1 MIILGI
7 DPGTATMGYGIIK
20 KEGMDLTCLEYGLI
34 ETKKTLSD
42 AQRLRK
48 IDEEIEK
55 IFNDFS
61 PKALAIEKV
70 YFSKNVKTAMTVSQ
84 AKGIVMLKAAKEN
97 IPVYEFS
104 PSQIKSTITGHGKA
118 KKMQVQKMIKS
129 QLRLKDVIDINKGK
143 KVGYIEDVDIDL
155 DSGNIKAIIIP
166 STDNVFLRLFSKKED
181 IVIKWN
187 EINKIG
193 EDVILVDLKNV

>member
-129 QLRLKDVIDINKGK
+129 QLRLKERPRPNDAADALGAAICGSQKI
-143 KVGYIEDVDIDL
+143 IR
-155 DSGNIKAIIIP
+155 DSIT
-166 STDNVFLRLFSKKED
+166 S
-181 IVIKWN
+181 
-187 EINKIG
+187 
-193 EDVILVDLKNV
+193 

>member
-34 ETKKTLSD
+34 ETKKSLSD

-55 IFNDFS
+55 IFDKFS
-61 PKALAIEKV
+61 PQVLAIEKV

-84 AKGIVMLKAAKEN
+84 AKGVAMLKAAKAD
-97 IPVYEFS
+97 IKVYEFT

-129 QLRLKDVIDINKGK
+129 QLNLKERPRPNDAADALGAAICGSQKI
-143 KVGYIEDVDIDL
+143 IR
-155 DSGNIKAIIIP
+155 DSI
-166 STDNVFLRLFSKKED
+166 TL
-181 IVIKWN
+181 
-187 EINKIG
+187 
-193 EDVILVDLKNV
+193 

>member
-20 KEGMDLTCLEYGLI
+20 KEGMNLTCLEYGLI
-34 ETKKTLSD
+34 ETEKTLSD
-42 AQRLRK
+42 AKRLKK
-48 IDEEIEK
+48 IDQEIEQ
-55 IFNDFS
+55 IFTKFS
-61 PKALAIEKV
+61 PNVLAIEKV

-84 AKGIVMLKAAKEN
+84 AKGVVMVKAAKEN

-129 QLRLKDVIDINKGK
+129 QLKLKKRPRPNDAADALGAAICGSQKI
-143 KVGYIEDVDIDL
+143 IR
-155 DSGNIKAIIIP
+155 DSIT
-166 STDNVFLRLFSKKED
+166 S
-181 IVIKWN
+181 
-187 EINKIG
+187 
-193 EDVILVDLKNV
+193 